1 MAYRYLPVP
10 NPWQFVVLDLVSR
23 NAVTP
28 KRPLKELWK
37 ITQKIP
43 LVMSLLGTD

>member
-10 NPWQFVVLDLVSR
+10 NPWQCAVLDLLRR
-23 NAVTP
+23 NSVKP
-28 KRPLKELWK
+28 KEPSKELWK

-43 LVMSLLGTD
+43 LVRSPLGTD

>member
-10 NPWQFVVLDLVSR
+10 SPWQFAVLDLVSR
-23 NAVTP
+23 NSVKP

-43 LVMSLLGTD
+43 LLRSLLGTD